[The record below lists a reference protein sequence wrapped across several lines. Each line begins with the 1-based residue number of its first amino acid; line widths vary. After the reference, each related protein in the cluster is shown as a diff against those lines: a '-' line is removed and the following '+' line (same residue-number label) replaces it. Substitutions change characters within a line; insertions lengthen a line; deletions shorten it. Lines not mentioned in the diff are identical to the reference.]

1 MFGFKRKEVSIYSPA
16 KGKVVRLDV
25 VPDDAFSKKMLGD
38 GVALELEDDIIC
50 APQDG
55 CIKVLFPSKHAFVL
69 ETKEGIE
76 ILVHIGLDTVNLQ
89 GEGFEAIAKVEDKVK
104 VGDPIVK
111 VNRDLIKL
119 KGINLITMV
128 VITNMEKIKDMI
140 ISAEGNRNKATEMI
154 RCKL

>member
-1 MFGFKRKEVSIYSPA
+1 MFGFNKKEVNIYSPV
-16 KGKVVRLDV
+16 KGKIVNLAA
-25 VPDDAFSKKMLGD
+25 VPDDMFSEKMLGD

-55 CIKVLFPSKHAFVL
+55 RIKVLFPSKHAFVV

-104 VGDPIVK
+104 AGDPIVK
-111 VNRDLIKL
+111 VNRELIKS

-140 ISAEGNRNKATEMI
+140 ISAEGSKNKMTEMI